1 VPRWGAVNMGA
12 VNMGADLGA
21 GAVDPPSV
29 GAPSAGTGAVDTVRI
44 LLVGTALWCLA
55 LAVTLLVPSLHTGAR
70 SWWPWSCLVGVVGG
84 TLAVLYVRSGRG
96 NAAAA

>member
-1 VPRWGAVNMGA
+1 MD
-12 VNMGADLGA
+12 GADLDT
-21 GAVDPPSV
+21 GAVGTSSV
-29 GAPSAGTGAVDTVRI
+29 GTGAVGTGAVATVRI

-55 LAVTLLVPSLHTGAR
+55 LAITLLVPSLHTGAR

-84 TLAVLYVRSGRG
+84 SLAVLYVRSGRG